1 MDRVVSQLCA
11 ELDAAATPP
20 PGVGG
25 IGGAMVFVLA
35 ATNRVDLLDT
45 ALLRPGRLDV
55 LVFLPPCGSREGQL
69 DVLRALTRKI
79 PLGGEV
85 DLAQI
90 AERLPAVLTGADLY
104 ALCAD
109 ALGAATRELL
119 ATSLTPEIAAAAECP
134 EVCARHFEAA
144 LRAFQPSLSAHDL
157 VRYEEHAAA
166 RTGGGRSGRPSSAA
180 AGTRVTLR

>member
-79 PLGGEV
+79 PLGN
-85 DLAQI
+85 AI
-90 AERLPAVLTGADLY
+90 
-104 ALCAD
+104 
-109 ALGAATRELL
+109 
-119 ATSLTPEIAAAAECP
+119 IKFKF
-134 EVCARHFEAA
+134 AR
-144 LRAFQPSLSAHDL
+144 
-157 VRYEEHAAA
+157 A
-166 RTGGGRSGRPSSAA
+166 RGGGGGGGGSRGRCPRWRS
-180 AGTRVTLR
+180 